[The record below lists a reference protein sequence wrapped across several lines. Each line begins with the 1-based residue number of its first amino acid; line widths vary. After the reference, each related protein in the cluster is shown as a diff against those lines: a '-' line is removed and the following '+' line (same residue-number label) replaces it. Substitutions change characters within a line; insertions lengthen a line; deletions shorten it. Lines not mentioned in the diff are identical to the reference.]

1 MAHQKLDIS
10 VYREA
15 NETIV
20 LLSGEID
27 LHTAPRLSAA
37 VDDALTE
44 DPVRVVLD
52 MRGVT
57 FCDSRGLGTLV
68 ILARAAARS
77 RAVLVLANLGD
88 FLKRLLSVSGIGEH
102 FVIREAAEEPLEP
115 AGAAEDDPADRT
127 AGFSGADRDGD
138 TAATGDPRRT
148 AGTGGFGGTVES
160 DPTGDAEGGAD
171 QERTR

>member
-1 MAHQKLDIS
+1 MTHQKLDIS

-20 LLSGEID
+20 VLTGEID
-27 LHTAPRLSAA
+27 LHTAPRLSQA
-37 VDDALTE
+37 VDTALVE

-68 ILARAAARS
+68 VLARAAARA

-88 FLKRLLSVSGIGEH
+88 FLKRLLAVSGIGEH
-102 FVIREAAEEPLEP
+102 FVIREPAPEADGPALGLSDIEETGTDSGQSLGKP
-115 AGAAEDDPADRT
+115 DDT
-127 AGFSGADRDGD
+127 RDGSFD
-138 TAATGDPRRT
+138 GTFNPGQEPPR
-148 AGTGGFGGTVES
+148 
-160 DPTGDAEGGAD
+160 
-171 QERTR
+171 

>member
-1 MAHQKLDIS
+1 MTHQKLDIS

-20 LLSGEID
+20 VLTGEID

-37 VDDALTE
+37 VNDALAE

-68 ILARAAARS
+68 ILSRAAARS

-88 FLKRLLSVSGIGEH
+88 FLKRLLAVSGIGEH
-102 FVIREAAEEPLEP
+102 FVIREPVPEAADGPVLGLSDVEETGTDSGQSLGGPDTGQEP
-115 AGAAEDDPADRT
+115 
-127 AGFSGADRDGD
+127 
-138 TAATGDPRRT
+138 PR
-148 AGTGGFGGTVES
+148 
-160 DPTGDAEGGAD
+160 
-171 QERTR
+171 

>member
-1 MAHQKLDIS
+1 MVHQKLDIS

-20 LLSGEID
+20 VLTGEID

-37 VDDALTE
+37 VNDALAE

-88 FLKRLLSVSGIGEH
+88 FLKRLLAVSGIGEH
-102 FVIREAAEEPLEP
+102 FVIREPAPEAADGPVLGLSDVEETGTDSGQSYGRPDTGQEP
-115 AGAAEDDPADRT
+115 
-127 AGFSGADRDGD
+127 
-138 TAATGDPRRT
+138 PR
-148 AGTGGFGGTVES
+148 
-160 DPTGDAEGGAD
+160 
-171 QERTR
+171 

>member
-1 MAHQKLDIS
+1 VVHQKLDIS

-20 LLSGEID
+20 VLTGEID

-37 VDDALTE
+37 VDAALVE

-68 ILARAAARS
+68 ILARAAARA

-88 FLKRLLSVSGIGEH
+88 FLKRLLAVSGIGEH
-102 FVIREAAEEPLEP
+102 FVIREP
-115 AGAAEDDPADRT
+115 APDPAESPALGLSDIEET
-127 AGFSGADRDGD
+127 GTDSGQTLGRPDSAQEP
-138 TAATGDPRRT
+138 PR
-148 AGTGGFGGTVES
+148 
-160 DPTGDAEGGAD
+160 
-171 QERTR
+171 

>member
-1 MAHQKLDIS
+1 VVHQKLDIS

-20 LLSGEID
+20 VLTGEID

-37 VDDALTE
+37 VDDALAE

-88 FLKRLLSVSGIGEH
+88 FLKRLLAVSGIGEH
-102 FVIREAAEEPLEP
+102 FVIREPEPEP
-115 AGAAEDDPADRT
+115 
-127 AGFSGADRDGD
+127 DGPVLGLSD
-138 TAATGDPRRT
+138 VEATGTDSGQTLGRP
-148 AGTGGFGGTVES
+148 GS
-160 DPTGDAEGGAD
+160 D
-171 QERTR
+171 QEPPR